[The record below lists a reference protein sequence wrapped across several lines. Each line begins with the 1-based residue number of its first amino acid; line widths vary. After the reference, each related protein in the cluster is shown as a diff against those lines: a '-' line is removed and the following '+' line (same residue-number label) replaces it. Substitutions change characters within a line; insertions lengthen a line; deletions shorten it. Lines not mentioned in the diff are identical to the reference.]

1 MGLGCSDN
9 LLGKNLNMHI
19 YFIVMKKAH
28 IFHAFMSLYLLF
40 FFSPGFT
47 EVCLRL
53 TFCFELRVNEICNDY
68 GFWHLHHAW
77 TPVCIDNF
85 CKYRIFFFFL
95 RSRF

>member
-1 MGLGCSDN
+1 M
-9 LLGKNLNMHI
+9 LLCL
-19 YFIVMKKAH
+19 FICC
-28 IFHAFMSLYLLF
+28 F
-40 FFSPGFT
+40 FFPGFI

-85 CKYRIFFFFL
+85 CKYRIFFFFFFFEIRVL
-95 RSRF
+95 MDILGPLLLEIFIFSLVDYLEKGCL